1 MMSSMMLLEASRKE
15 LLNDE
20 QCNSETAFNAATAQ

>member
-1 MMSSMMLLEASRKE
+1 MMSSIMLLEASRKE

-20 QCNSETAFNAATAQ
+20 QHVIKTVFNAATAQ